1 MHKSFDIL
9 KSINSQYFWD
19 VDFFKLDPYKSKR
32 LIIERVFSLGT
43 SREIAHIIAFYG
55 QSIVLNELKNLP
67 YIDPKTLN
75 FVSLF
80 FNTPK
85 QSFTCY
91 IRKQSMNQHWASLN
105 SKKRC

>member
-9 KSINSQYFWD
+9 KTINPQYFWD
-19 VDFFKLDPYKSKR
+19 VDFSKLDPLKSKR

-43 SREIAHIIAFYG
+43 STEIAQIIAFYG
-55 QSIVLNELKNLP
+55 QSIVLNELKNMQ

-85 QSFTCY
+85 QSFKCY
-91 IRKQSMNQHWASLN
+91 KRKQSMNQHWTS
-105 SKKRC
+105 